1 MLEGLKIIELATYI
15 AAPGAAGIMT
25 DWGAEVIKI
34 EQPGGDPIRKFF
46 DSIGSDQAANPV
58 FELDNRGKKSIVLD
72 PRPWRKPSRPAR
84 FRSKTFEEPTT
95 RRSKSWSISPSLPL
109 LDSN

>member
-1 MLEGLKIIELATYI
+1 MGMHVLEGLKIIELATYI

-46 DSIGSDQAANPV
+46 DSIGSDLSWIIAARNQSYWIYPSP
-58 FELDNRGKKSIVLD
+58 LD
-72 PRPWRKPSRPAR
+72 AMC
-84 FRSKTFEEPTT
+84 
-95 RRSKSWSISPSLPL
+95 
-109 LDSN
+109 